1 MPQYNFKCKKC
12 KKVTKSFFPFSM
24 IINKKAGD
32 TEPMEQCGKCGDSLS
47 WDDVLVEFAGAINMN
62 SSAVGVAKRKYSNK
76 AGGPKPIIDG
86 KIRHDLN
93 MPRG

>member
-1 MPQYNFKCKKC
+1 MPIYEFKCPIC
-12 KKVTKSFFPFSM
+12 KKK
-24 IINKKAGD
+24 
-32 TEPMEQCGKCGDSLS
+32 TEYIMSLS
-47 WDDVLVEFAGAINMN
+47 ELENQTQVWHCSNKNCSCCLSKEDQQINFAGEINMN

-76 AGGPKPIIDG
+76 AGGPKPIIDN